1 MYENHPRNYFFWFCL
16 VDLWFHY
23 REVSRALLKTL
34 LSYRVLF
41 RKYGN
46 LIGWF
51 PSNVKYLLLFALFKQ
66 LLLFKRKQIVKV
78 TLFWKEIKLPGVNR
92 KDFAISIQQKCD
104 EFHKLRRTNVNF
116 DEIALNFKNLV
127 PNTTSFQLF
136 NYVHTFP
143 QLKNIF
149 LWLEIERLGNS
160 RLCFL
165 SNEIRS
171 NVNANYWIKN
181 ERNSSE
187 ELFLWF
193 WLAYLI

>member
-1 MYENHPRNYFFWFCL
+1 MWWVY
-16 VDLWFHY
+16 
-23 REVSRALLKTL
+23 
-34 LSYRVLF
+34 
-41 RKYGN
+41 
-46 LIGWF
+46 
-51 PSNVKYLLLFALFKQ
+51 
-66 LLLFKRKQIVKV
+66 
-78 TLFWKEIKLPGVNR
+78 
-92 KDFAISIQQKCD
+92 
-104 EFHKLRRTNVNF
+104 KLRRTNINF
-116 DEIALNFKNLV
+116 DKVALNSKNLI

-171 NVNANYWIKN
+171 NVNANSWIKN

-193 WLAYLI
+193 WLAYLSRQIWRIPYNFNLIFFHGVLSGKYSNLTGTSLGNPPRRI